1 MLKAYRI
8 SLVFSGLIVLIG
20 LMSIDFISPSLP
32 YIEKDFATSQS
43 ILKNSVLIYMLI
55 LGIFQLPYGFLSD
68 RFGRKKLV
76 LISLSIT
83 ILGIMITAFSQEIIS
98 FYIGRIATAI
108 GSAGCAVISR
118 SIIADVSHNPKRL
131 KKSFSMYALASQVS
145 PCIAPVLGAFIQSIS
160 SWRFSLIA
168 LMLINIIAFLLILSL
183 MPETLRVIKYKINLK
198 DTVNKY
204 LYFFKNKYFFI
215 MCLFSALVYV
225 YSISFYN
232 MLPFVLHN
240 LHINVVTNG
249 FINSIY
255 ALSLATGAFCLQ
267 RYFYKYSSEK
277 ILSILIKLYLIHFIV
292 LILILEIYTNI
303 ITIIIFGAGTAFLC
317 GVAAPLIL
325 SMCMQ
330 NLTKDKGIASA
341 TQSSIKMFF
350 TGVGL
355 ILFSYIKLTNMIQ
368 IAIIFICIGIFAIF
382 LWSLAKKSSP
392 IQ

>member
-1 MLKAYRI
+1 MLRVYRV
-8 SLVFSGLIVLIG
+8 SLIFSCLVLLVG

-32 YIEKDFATSQS
+32 YIEKDFDTSQS

-68 RFGRKKLV
+68 RYGRKKLV

-98 FYIGRIATAI
+98 FYLGRITTAI

-118 SIIADVSHNPKRL
+118 SIIADVAHNSKRL
-131 KKSFSMYALASQVS
+131 KKSFSIYALASQIS

-160 SWRFSLIA
+160 SWRFSLIT
-168 LMLINIIAFLLILSL
+168 LMFINIVAFLLILSL

-198 DTVNKY
+198 DTINKY
-204 LYFFKNKYFFI
+204 LYFFKNKYFFT

-232 MLPFVLHN
+232 MLPFVLNN

-255 ALSLATGAFCLQ
+255 ALSLISGAFSLQ
-267 RYFYKYSSEK
+267 RFFYKYSSEK
-277 ILSILIKLYLIHFIV
+277 ILNIIVKAYLIYFIIFCV
-292 LILILEIYTNI
+292 ILLIYTNI
-303 ITIIIFGAGTAFLC
+303 FTIAIFGIGTAFLC
-317 GVAAPLIL
+317 GITAPLIL

-330 NLTKDKGIASA
+330 SLKENKGVASA
-341 TQSSIKMFF
+341 VQSSIKMFF

-355 ILFSYIKLTNMIQ
+355 IFFSYIELTNITE
-368 IAIIFICIGIFAIF
+368 ITIIYICLGILAIF
-382 LWSLAKKSSP
+382 LWTIAKKASP
-392 IQ
+392 TQ